1 MPLGIRPLNDF
12 AFKKIFGTPENRLVL
27 ISLLNAV
34 LQPKAPIV
42 EVTLENPFKPQDF
55 HDDKLSVLDI
65 KAVDRTGV
73 IYDVEMQ
80 LTTYEGL
87 VQRIVYYGCQL
98 YAGQLKAGETHKILR
113 PVYTIWLVN
122 GLLWPDATRVHHV
135 FRLADVEA
143 GRVLAG
149 TLELHTLEL
158 GRYNVKESELRLAS
172 MLDRWLYWLL
182 HAHEYEPAVLLE
194 LLPQPAIR
202 QATET
207 LARIAQ
213 ITEDKAMYDARESDS
228 GPRMGN
234 RRCRAQRRDQRQNRN
249 DPNAARHSPRARRRR
264 KGVANVHLGAA
275 SSADEH
281 SAREAAQPRN
291 AWLSCFYETWN
302 PQFSPD

>member
-1 MPLGIRPLNDF
+1 MADLLLANPKIDFPAPSCPPVTVRGGSSILHGARESPLEFATCCFPPTAMPLGIRPLNDF

-113 PVYTIWLVN
+113 PVYTIWLVE
-122 GLLWPDATRVHHV
+122 WPP
-135 FRLADVEA
+135 LA
-143 GRVLAG
+143 GRDPGPPCLS
-149 TLELHTLEL
+149 L
-158 GRYNVKESELRLAS
+158 GRR
-172 MLDRWLYWLL
+172 
-182 HAHEYEPAVLLE
+182 
-194 LLPQPAIR
+194 
-202 QATET
+202 
-207 LARIAQ
+207 
-213 ITEDKAMYDARESDS
+213 
-228 GPRMGN
+228 
-234 RRCRAQRRDQRQNRN
+234 
-249 DPNAARHSPRARRRR
+249 
-264 KGVANVHLGAA
+264 
-275 SSADEH
+275 
-281 SAREAAQPRN
+281 
-291 AWLSCFYETWN
+291 
-302 PQFSPD
+302 